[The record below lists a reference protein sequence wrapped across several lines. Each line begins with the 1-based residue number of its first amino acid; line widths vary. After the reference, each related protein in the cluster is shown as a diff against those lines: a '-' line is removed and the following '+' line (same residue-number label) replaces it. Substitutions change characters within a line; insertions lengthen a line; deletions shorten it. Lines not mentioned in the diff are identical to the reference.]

1 MEKPRIIIIGGANGS
16 GKTTLAREYVAVE
29 NIKYLGADE
38 IARELNEEKPE
49 DAAIKAARL
58 FSQRLHDLL
67 KNRESFVVESTLSG
81 LSLQRRIEK
90 TRKFGY
96 AVEVVFV
103 YLDSAELCV
112 QRVAARVAQGGHHV
126 LSEDVRRRFSRVNRN
141 FWNIYKEIADK
152 WNLFFDVTDSFQQI
166 AAADREGVI
175 IFDEERYPE
184 WLKMVS

>member
-67 KNRESFVVESTLSG
+67 KNRESFVAESTLSG
-81 LSLQRRIEK
+81 LSLQR
-90 TRKFGY
+90 
-96 AVEVVFV
+96 
-103 YLDSAELCV
+103 
-112 QRVAARVAQGGHHV
+112 
-126 LSEDVRRRFSRVNRN
+126 
-141 FWNIYKEIADK
+141 
-152 WNLFFDVTDSFQQI
+152 
-166 AAADREGVI
+166 
-175 IFDEERYPE
+175 
-184 WLKMVS
+184 